1 LTPVQSASGFQKS
14 VKIWIALASFSL
26 LRTGE
31 RTLTVLPAYCC
42 SHLISPPRRLS
53 PAAALVPGAELPV
66 ALVALVAPGAAVSG
80 ALVPLLL
87 LPQATRT
94 RDVIAAKA
102 ATRLPYLMLKL
113 PPQKH
118 PPSALASAVPAGATP
133 NADIGLRLEMVW
145 NLMEDS
151 EG

>member
-1 LTPVQSASGFQKS
+1 
-14 VKIWIALASFSL
+14 
-26 LRTGE
+26 
-31 RTLTVLPAYCC
+31 
-42 SHLISPPRRLS
+42 
-53 PAAALVPGAELPV
+53 
-66 ALVALVAPGAAVSG
+66 ALVALVLPGAAVS
-80 ALVPLLL
+80 AVLDLL

-94 RDVIAAKA
+94 KDVIAAKA

-113 PPQKH
+113 PLQKH

-133 NADIGLRLEMVW
+133 HAGVCLRLEMVW